1 MIEKKSI
8 LITISG
14 IAAGIAL
21 SFFFYHRFKI
31 TGFFLFI
38 PIFSLGG
45 TLFRNVR
52 RDREIEVSKDEYSV
66 HPDDE

>member
-8 LITISG
+8 LITV
-14 IAAGIAL
+14 
-21 SFFFYHRFKI
+21 R
-31 TGFFLFI
+31 LFI

-52 RDREIEVSKDEYSV
+52 RGHRIEVSKDEYPV
-66 HPDDE
+66 HPYDE